1 MQIIIRYILIW
12 GCCMLPFM
20 STAQDY
26 VTTPVADSLQTE
38 IGARMEQYADE
49 LTQLG
54 LVTNFQM
61 QFSENIPLTSS
72 YIGVLRVKITA
83 LENHFKSIDLRWTTF
98 TQAMQMDIADDED
111 LMEQMS
117 KVQIL
122 KQEVSDSIESKKQK
136 YLALNDFLDARQL
149 IMNQDSTYKK
159 LYEAA
164 LKYSLLPKLATRLE
178 KVKATEQNLSAK
190 IQASYAKAK
199 QATELL
205 PMLNKQVTAMDEKYA
220 NLQVISKKIQE
231 MKYKP
236 FIQRIKDYLIGL
248 ACLAII
254 MLFINL
260 AISKLQAA
268 RKVRKSMAQYKDM
281 LNKNGGGD
289 YPTI

>member
-12 GCCMLPFM
+12 GCCMLPLM

-26 VTTPVADSLQTE
+26 VTTPVSDSLQTE

-98 TQAMQMDIADDED
+98 TQAMQMDIADDEN

-136 YLALNDFLDARQL
+136 YLALSDFLDARQL

-159 LYEAA
+159 LYKAA

-205 PMLNKQVTAMDEKYA
+205 PMLNKQMTAMDEKYA

-260 AISKLQAA
+260 GISKLRAA
-268 RKVRKSMAQYKDM
+268 KKVRESMAQYKDM